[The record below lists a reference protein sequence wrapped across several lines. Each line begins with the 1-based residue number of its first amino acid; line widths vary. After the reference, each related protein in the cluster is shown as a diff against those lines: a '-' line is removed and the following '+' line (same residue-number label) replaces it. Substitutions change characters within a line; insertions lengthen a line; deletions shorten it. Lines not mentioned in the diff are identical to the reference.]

1 MKNIGIALLP
11 LLVILILATGNAQ
24 EKTVASEKET
34 LGLTLK
40 KYMDALQNLN
50 TEGTLTFFQIMKLIW
65 KWMHLMHL
73 LPRPIM

>member
-40 KYMDALQNLN
+40 KNMDALQNLN